1 MSLSRMLKLAIVFFS
16 MAQFLQ
22 ASATKDHNLKQEIT
36 IKKIEVRNKD
46 GNVSEN
52 NSSEML
58 KQAKS
63 SWNRFL
69 DKSKEIIDDSTESV
83 SAAASSAWNGTKR
96 ATKAVGDKATGYV
109 KDYFKST
116 WEEAGKNVKE
126 QQRQERQQKR

>member
-1 MSLSRMLKLAIVFFS
+1 MSLSRILKLAIVFFL

-22 ASATKDHNLKQEIT
+22 ASATNDHNLKQEIT

-52 NSSEML
+52 NSSEIL

-96 ATKAVGDKATGYV
+96 ATKAVGDNATCFV
-109 KDYFKST
+109 IDYFIYT
-116 WEEAGKNVKE
+116 WEEAVKNVIE
-126 QQRQERQQKR
+126 QLRQERQQKR

>member
-1 MSLSRMLKLAIVFFS
+1 MRFVLKFSIVFFS
-16 MAQFLQ
+16 MAQLLQ
-22 ASATKDHNLKQEIT
+22 ALSVNNHDLKQEVT

-58 KQAKS
+58 KQAKN
-63 SWNRFL
+63 SWSRFL
-69 DKSKEIIDDSTESV
+69 DKSKEIIDDSTESI

>member
-1 MSLSRMLKLAIVFFS
+1 MVKLTIVFFL

-22 ASATKDHNLKQEIT
+22 ASATNDHNLKQEIT

-46 GNVSEN
+46 GNASEN

-126 QQRQERQQKR
+126 QQQERQQKR

>member
-1 MSLSRMLKLAIVFFS
+1 MRFVLKLSIVFFS
-16 MAQFLQ
+16 MAQLLQ
-22 ASATKDHNLKQEIT
+22 ASSVNNHDLKQEVT

-58 KQAKS
+58 KQAKN
-63 SWNRFL
+63 SWSRFL
-69 DKSKEIIDDSTESV
+69 DKSKEIIDDSTESI

-116 WEEAGKNVKE
+116 WEEAGRNVKE
-126 QQRQERQQKR
+126 QQQERQQKR

>member
-1 MSLSRMLKLAIVFFS
+1 MSLSRMLKLAIVFFL

-22 ASATKDHNLKQEIT
+22 ASATEDHNLKQEIT

-69 DKSKEIIDDSTESV
+69 NKSKEIIDDSTESV

-126 QQRQERQQKR
+126 QQRQGQQQKR

>member
-1 MSLSRMLKLAIVFFS
+1 MSLSRILKLAIVFFS

-36 IKKIEVRNKD
+36 IKKIEVRSKD
-46 GNVSEN
+46 GNASEN

-63 SWNRFL
+63 YWDRFL

-126 QQRQERQQKR
+126 QQRQGQQQKR

>member
-1 MSLSRMLKLAIVFFS
+1 

-22 ASATKDHNLKQEIT
+22 ASATNDHNLKQEIT

-52 NSSEML
+52 NSSEIL

-126 QQRQERQQKR
+126 QQQERQQKR

>member
-1 MSLSRMLKLAIVFFS
+1 MVKLTIVFFL

-22 ASATKDHNLKQEIT
+22 ASATNDHNLKQEIT

-63 SWNRFL
+63 YWDRFL

-126 QQRQERQQKR
+126 QQQERQQKR